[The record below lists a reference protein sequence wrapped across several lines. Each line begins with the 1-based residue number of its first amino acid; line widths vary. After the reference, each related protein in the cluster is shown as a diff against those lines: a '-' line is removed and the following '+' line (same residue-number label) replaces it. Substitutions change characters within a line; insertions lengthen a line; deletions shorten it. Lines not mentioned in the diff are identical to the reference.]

1 LRDRHNRWHLSLTI
15 VFLILG
21 FLLATAFTTQRHWG
35 ERAAPRKKNLI
46 EFIDK
51 QRVEREL
58 LGADLADLRK
68 QVDRYAL
75 DRAGTEGRVATYR
88 GELEALKQKAGLTAV
103 SGPGLEI
110 LVGDAPRVPPG
121 ADPAAYLIHDYD
133 LQILVNA
140 LWRGGAQALA
150 VNDERFVVNT
160 GIRSAGSTILIN
172 AKPQGGP
179 YVLRAIGKPAK
190 LRRALSEDEDAA
202 LLLSDYSQQY
212 GLVMKISA
220 REKLSL
226 PAYTGS
232 LRLTTMEE
240 IE

>member
-1 LRDRHNRWHLSLTI
+1 LRYRQNRWHLSLTV

-46 EFIDK
+46 EFIEK
-51 QRVEREL
+51 QRVERER

-68 QVDRYAL
+68 QVDRHAV

-88 GELEALKQKAGLTAV
+88 QQLEAVKEKAGLTPV
-103 SGPGLEI
+103 SGPGLE
-110 LVGDAPRVPPG
+110 LVVGDAPRVPPG
-121 ADPAAYLIHDYD
+121 VDPAAYLIHDYD
-133 LQILVNA
+133 LQILTNA
-140 LWRGGAQALA
+140 LWRGGAQAVA
-150 VNDERFVVNT
+150 INDERFVVNT

-179 YVLRAIGKPAK
+179 YVIRAIGKPAK
-190 LRRALSEDEDAA
+190 LRKALREDEDAA
-202 LLLSDYSQQY
+202 LLLSDYSLQY
-212 GLVMKISA
+212 GLVLKINA

-240 IE
+240 VE